1 MYWVSGSRSSAVGTN
16 GASAIASR
24 EVIRELARADGRLRG
39 LVRLCEFLLNV
50 VSPHVG
56 ERYNHGFVKAE
67 GRQPWIDVI
76 VLLVCIYQRAQVD
89 DLVFSESGGMIHT
102 RPVSVGLSLVTQSFR
117 EAGRLSRR
125 RAANRKSVTNLARL
139 RLNNPL

>member
-89 DLVFSESGGMIHT
+89 DLVFSEPFPSWLCLADLQYVDGLGDLAGAPGAAAELSEDPPVLELGVRAFSG
-102 RPVSVGLSLVTQSFR
+102 
-117 EAGRLSRR
+117 
-125 RAANRKSVTNLARL
+125 
-139 RLNNPL
+139 